1 MDGQDE
7 LPDGMT
13 LTPEIFPERPAF
25 GEGAREALDR
35 VFQIIY
41 DELRRIARRQL
52 RSERDSH
59 TLTTTALVHEA
70 YLKLVDQNHATW
82 SDRAQFRAV
91 AAQAMRRILVDYAR
105 RYRAARRGGP
115 DIQRVQLEDIEA
127 QRPGIDAMAHST
139 GERADILLA
148 LDEAL
153 ARLGTESPRIARIV
167 ECRFFAGLSEKETA
181 DALGI
186 SQRTAARDWTIAK
199 GWLYQELR
207 IEPEHTLG

>member
-13 LTPEIFPERPAF
+13 LTPEILRELPDF

-35 VFQIIY
+35 VFPIIY